1 MVLMNTYLF
10 PTITGPKTRVIVTK
24 ACFVAPVAKAG
35 SAAGFAEAGFV
46 PAATTTTGAVGSGEG
61 ATGSIPTT

>member
-1 MVLMNTYLF
+1 MMNTYLF
-10 PTITGPKTRVIVTK
+10 PIITGPETRVIVTK

-35 SAAGFAEAGFV
+35 SAAGFTEAGFV
-46 PAATTTTGAVGSGEG
+46 PATTTGAVGSGEG